1 MLLLESSKYLEP
13 IFWYKSTERKKEL
26 LGWFTSLS
34 NKFILGSKPTLDII
48 IEQYMRIECNMSSS
62 HFPFERI
69 IHITNSRFELNT
81 FGNSLNDRWYIT
93 YDDFYCDNSK
103 SENRKLKLISTHIV
117 LHRHI
122 FIN

>member
-13 IFWYKSTERKKEL
+13 IFWYKSAEKKKEL
-26 LGWFTSLS
+26 LGWFTPLS
-34 NKFILGSKPTLDII
+34 NKFILGSKPMLDII
-48 IEQYMRIECNMSSS
+48 IEQYMLIEWNMSRRHLS
-62 HFPFERI
+62 FERI
-69 IHITNSRFELNT
+69 IYITNSLFKLNT
-81 FGNSLNDRWYIT
+81 FENSLNDRWCIT
-93 YDDFYCDNSK
+93 YDDFYCNNSK